1 MAKKEAT
8 PEVVAQELPV
18 EVEPAV
24 EPQAEI
30 AADPVAEVVS
40 EPAVEVGRL
49 VSARVLADFGEL
61 RCNTVVRGSESD
73 IKALVDAGLAD
84 ACQEAV
90 SYAVESG
97 AAVVEI

>member
-8 PEVVAQELPV
+8 HEVVAQELPV
-18 EVEPAV
+18 EVG
-24 EPQAEI
+24 Q
-30 AADPVAEVVS
+30 
-40 EPAVEVGRL
+40 L

-84 ACQEAV
+84 VFQEAV